1 MIYPRFQLSKHS
13 HHFLMTYGYCSIC
26 TTCAIS
32 GIRGRNIINKWK
44 LLKADLKCYIS
55 TQNNDSN
62 LLKQISDNLTVF
74 IYGYTTCATY
84 GTSGTN

>member
-1 MIYPRFQLSKHS
+1 M
-13 HHFLMTYGYCSIC
+13 
-26 TTCAIS
+26 
-32 GIRGRNIINKWK
+32 WK

-74 IYGYTTCATY
+74 IYGYATCATY